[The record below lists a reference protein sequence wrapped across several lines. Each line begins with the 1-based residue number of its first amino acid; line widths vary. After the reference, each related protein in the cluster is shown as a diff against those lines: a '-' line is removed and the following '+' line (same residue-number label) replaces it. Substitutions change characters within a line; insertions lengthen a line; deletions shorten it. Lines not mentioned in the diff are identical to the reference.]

1 MSRPVQYQE
10 GTVEFF
16 GLSFK
21 TDERALIPR
30 FETEFLVSKTVSWC
44 THTDANRAW
53 RIVDV
58 GTGSGIVAVCL
69 VIALPKAVVT
79 AIDVSSEALA
89 LARENVIK
97 HRVDERVVLKK
108 GDLLDGVSGGFDV
121 IVANLPYIPT
131 ERISRLDASVRDF
144 EPHTALDGGPDGM
157 DLYRRLWQQIAALPH
172 RPALCVF
179 EFDEGQE
186 GIAEQEIPKYLPD
199 AAIGIQRDG
208 SGFIRYIVLEFK

>member
-30 FETEFLVSKTVSWC
+30 FETEFLVSKTISWC
-44 THTDANRAW
+44 TRTDAVKAW
-53 RIVDV
+53 RIADV
-58 GTGSGIVAVCL
+58 GTGSGIIAVCL
-69 VIALPKAVVT
+69 ASALPAAVVT
-79 AIDVSSEALA
+79 AIDISSEALA
-89 LARENVIK
+89 LAQENAMSHGVA
-97 HRVDERVVLKK
+97 ERVVLKNC
-108 GDLLDGVSGGFDV
+108 DLLDGTSGPFDV

-131 ERISRLDASVRDF
+131 ERIPRLDASVRDF

-172 RPALCVF
+172 RPSLCVF

-186 GIAEQEIPKYLPD
+186 GVAEQEIPKYLPD
-199 AAIGIQRDG
+199 AVIDIQRDG